1 MTVGRERIADQF
13 NDTKYQI
20 RPKFSLHWNSSIRMR
35 EILFRALLSRYYA
48 QLIHPPFVINIVKF
62 FVQRIRKKKK
72 KKGRRGEEKNGMDD
86 SFRKR

>member
-1 MTVGRERIADQF
+1 MMVGRERIADQF

-72 KKGRRGEEKNGMDD
+72 KKRKKRRREKWDGW
-86 SFRKR
+86 FI